1 MTMIT
6 MLKIKKNKK
15 PIQLSDHFSYGKMI
29 RFTLPSICMM
39 IFTSIYGIVD
49 GFFVSNYVG
58 SVPFA
63 ALNLAMPF
71 IMILSAFGFMFG
83 SGGTAL
89 VSMRLGMG
97 EKMRA
102 NETFSLLT
110 YTLLISGIIL
120 GIVGAVIA
128 PQMCKLLGA
137 TDEMLPFA
145 VQYTRINML
154 SLPLFMLQR
163 MFQSFMITAER
174 PHMGLVVTVI
184 SGCTNMVLDWL
195 FVGVFRWGLAGA
207 AYATVISEYV
217 GGLIPLLFFLMPN
230 NSPLRLGKT
239 HFQWRNIA
247 KASTNG
253 SSELLSVSASSII
266 GMLYNLQLL
275 KYAGTDGVAAYGV
288 IMYVNFIFTG
298 IYFGYTM
305 GISPVI
311 GFHYGAENE
320 DELKNLFKS
329 SIKMLIISS
338 FIITVLSELAS
349 RLLVNIF
356 VGYDLD
362 LMALTVRGFRI
373 YSIAF
378 LFMGINIFGSGF
390 FTALNNGGISAML
403 SVARSL
409 VLQLISIYL
418 LPFLLGTD
426 GLWLVVVVSDGLCL
440 LLTFYMLAR
449 YRNKYHYI

>member
-1 MTMIT
+1 MSSVLNIRR
-6 MLKIKKNKK
+6 KKQ

-58 SVPFA
+58 AVPFA

-97 EKMRA
+97 EKQRA

-110 YTLLISGIIL
+110 YVLLVSGIVL
-120 GIVGAVIA
+120 GIVGTAIA
-128 PQMCKLLGA
+128 PWVCRLLGA
-137 TDEMLPFA
+137 TEEMMPYA

-154 SLPLFMLQR
+154 SLPFFMLQR

-195 FVGVFRWGLAGA
+195 FVGVFSWGLAGA

-217 GGLIPLLFFLMPN
+217 GGLIPLVFFLMPN

-239 HFQWRNIA
+239 HFHWHDIV

-253 SSELLSVSASSII
+253 SSEFLSVSASSII

-275 KYAGTDGVAAYGV
+275 RYAGTDGVAAYGV
-288 IMYVNFIFTG
+288 IMYVNFVFTG

-320 DELKNLFKS
+320 DELKNLFKRS
-329 SIKMLIISS
+329 AKMLITASVV
-338 FIITVLSELAS
+338 ITILSELAS
-349 RLLVNIF
+349 RLLVGIF
-356 VGYDLD
+356 VGYDPE

-403 SVARSL
+403 SVTRSL
-409 VLQLISIYL
+409 GLQLISIYL
-418 LPFLLGTD
+418 LPYLLGTD
-426 GLWLVVVVSDGLCL
+426 GLWLVVVVSDGICL
-440 LLTFYMLAR
+440 LLTIYMLAR
-449 YRNKYHYI
+449 YRKKYHYI

>member
-1 MTMIT
+1 MSSTINIRP
-6 MLKIKKNKK
+6 KRQ

-58 SVPFA
+58 AVPFA

-97 EKMRA
+97 EKRRA

-110 YTLLISGIIL
+110 YVLLVSGIVLGIL
-120 GIVGAVIA
+120 GAMIA
-128 PQMCKLLGA
+128 PWICRLLGA
-137 TDEMLPFA
+137 TEEMMPYA

-195 FVGVFRWGLAGA
+195 FVGVFSWGLAGA

-217 GGLIPLLFFLMPN
+217 GGLIPLVFFLMPN

-239 HFQWRNIA
+239 HFHWHDIV

-253 SSELLSVSASSII
+253 SSEFLSVSASSII

-275 KYAGTDGVAAYGV
+275 RYAGTDGVAAYGV
-288 IMYVNFIFTG
+288 IMYVNFVFTG

-320 DELKNLFKS
+320 DELKNLFKRS
-329 SIKMLIISS
+329 AKMLITASVV
-338 FIITVLSELAS
+338 ITILSELAS
-349 RLLVNIF
+349 RLLVGIF
-356 VGYDLD
+356 VGYDPE

-403 SVARSL
+403 SVTRSL
-409 VLQLISIYL
+409 GLQLISIYL
-418 LPFLLGTD
+418 LPYLLGTD

-440 LLTFYMLAR
+440 LLTIYMLAR
-449 YRNKYHYI
+449 YRKKYHYI

>member
-1 MTMIT
+1 MSSTINIRS
-6 MLKIKKNKK
+6 KRQ

-58 SVPFA
+58 AVPFA

-97 EKMRA
+97 EKQRA

-110 YTLLISGIIL
+110 YVLLVSGIVL
-120 GIVGAVIA
+120 GIVGTAIA
-128 PQMCKLLGA
+128 PWICRLLGA
-137 TDEMLPFA
+137 TEEMMPYA

-195 FVGVFRWGLAGA
+195 FVGVFSWGLAGA

-217 GGLIPLLFFLMPN
+217 GGLIPLVFFLMPN

-239 HFQWRNIA
+239 HFHWHDIV

-253 SSELLSVSASSII
+253 SSEFLSVSASSII

-275 KYAGTDGVAAYGV
+275 RYAGTDGVAAYGV
-288 IMYVNFIFTG
+288 IMYVNFVFTG

-320 DELKNLFKS
+320 DELKNLFKRS
-329 SIKMLIISS
+329 AKMLITASVV
-338 FIITVLSELAS
+338 ITILSELAS
-349 RLLVNIF
+349 RLLVGIF
-356 VGYDLD
+356 VGYDPE

-403 SVARSL
+403 SVTRSL
-409 VLQLISIYL
+409 GLQLISIYL
-418 LPFLLGTD
+418 LPYLLGTD

-440 LLTFYMLAR
+440 LLTIYMLAR
-449 YRNKYHYI
+449 YRKKYHYI

>member
-1 MTMIT
+1 MSSVLNIRRQRQ
-6 MLKIKKNKK
+6 

-58 SVPFA
+58 AVPFA

-71 IMILSAFGFMFG
+71 IMILSGIGFMFG

-97 EKMRA
+97 EKQRA

-110 YTLLISGIIL
+110 YVLLVSGIVL
-120 GIVGAVIA
+120 GIAGAMIA
-128 PQMCKLLGA
+128 PWICRLLGA
-137 TDEMLPFA
+137 NEEMLPYA

-174 PHMGLVVTVI
+174 PHMGLVVTII

-195 FVGVFRWGLAGA
+195 FVGVFSWGLAGA
-207 AYATVISEYV
+207 AYATVMSEYV
-217 GGLIPLLFFLMPN
+217 GGLIPLIFFLMPN
-230 NSPLRLGKT
+230 KSPLRLGKT
-239 HFQWRNIA
+239 HFHWHDIV

-253 SSELLSVSASSII
+253 SSEFLSVSASSII

-275 KYAGTDGVAAYGV
+275 RYAGTDGVAAYGV
-288 IMYVNFIFTG
+288 IMYVNFVFTG

-305 GISPVI
+305 GISPVV
-311 GFHYGAENE
+311 GFNYGAENE
-320 DELKNLFKS
+320 DELKSLFKKS
-329 SIKMLIISS
+329 MKMLITASLV
-338 FIITVLSELAS
+338 ITLLSELAS
-349 RLLVNIF
+349 RLLVGIF
-356 VGYDLD
+356 VGYDPE

-373 YSIAF
+373 YSFAF
-378 LFMGINIFGSGF
+378 LFMGINTFGSGF

-403 SVARSL
+403 SVTRSL
-409 VLQLISIYL
+409 GLQLISIYL
-418 LPFLLGTD
+418 LPYLLGTN

-440 LLTFYMLAR
+440 LLTVYLLAR
-449 YRNKYHYI
+449 YRKKYHYV

>member
-1 MTMIT
+1 MSSTINIRP
-6 MLKIKKNKK
+6 KRQ

-58 SVPFA
+58 AVPFA

-97 EKMRA
+97 EKRRA

-110 YTLLISGIIL
+110 YVLLVSGIVLGIL
-120 GIVGAVIA
+120 GAMIA
-128 PQMCKLLGA
+128 PWICRLLGA
-137 TDEMLPFA
+137 TEEMMPYA

-195 FVGVFRWGLAGA
+195 FVGVFSWGLAGA

-217 GGLIPLLFFLMPN
+217 GGLIPLVFFLMPN

-239 HFQWRNIA
+239 HFHWHDIV

-253 SSELLSVSASSII
+253 SSEFLSVSASSII

-275 KYAGTDGVAAYGV
+275 RYAGTDGVAAYGV
-288 IMYVNFIFTG
+288 IMYVNFVFTG

-320 DELKNLFKS
+320 DELKNLFKRS
-329 SIKMLIISS
+329 AKMLITASVV
-338 FIITVLSELAS
+338 ITILSELAS
-349 RLLVNIF
+349 RLLVGIF
-356 VGYDLD
+356 VGYDPE
-362 LMALTVRGFRI
+362 LMALTVRGFQI

-403 SVARSL
+403 SVTRSL
-409 VLQLISIYL
+409 GLQLISIYL
-418 LPFLLGTD
+418 LPYLLGTD

-440 LLTFYMLAR
+440 LLTIYMLAR
-449 YRNKYHYI
+449 YRKKYHYI

>member
-1 MTMIT
+1 MSSVLNIRR
-6 MLKIKKNKK
+6 KKQ
-15 PIQLSDHFSYGKMI
+15 PIQLSNHFSYGKMI

-58 SVPFA
+58 AVPFA

-97 EKMRA
+97 EKQRA

-110 YTLLISGIIL
+110 YVLLASGIVL
-120 GIVGAVIA
+120 GIVGTAIA
-128 PQMCKLLGA
+128 PWICRLLGA
-137 TDEMLPFA
+137 TEEMMPYA

-154 SLPLFMLQR
+154 SLPFFMLQR

-195 FVGVFRWGLAGA
+195 FVGVFSWGLAGA

-217 GGLIPLLFFLMPN
+217 GGLIPLVFFLMPN

-239 HFQWRNIA
+239 HFHWHDIV

-253 SSELLSVSASSII
+253 SSEFLSVSASSII

-275 KYAGTDGVAAYGV
+275 RYAGTDGVAAYGV
-288 IMYVNFIFTG
+288 IMYVNFVFTG

-320 DELKNLFKS
+320 DELKNLFKRS
-329 SIKMLIISS
+329 SKMLITASVV
-338 FIITVLSELAS
+338 ITILSELAS
-349 RLLVNIF
+349 RLLVGIF
-356 VGYDLD
+356 VGYDPE

-403 SVARSL
+403 SVTRSL

-418 LPFLLGTD
+418 LPYLLGTD

-440 LLTFYMLAR
+440 LLTIYMLAR
-449 YRNKYHYI
+449 YRKKYHYV

>member
-1 MTMIT
+1 MIT

-71 IMILSAFGFMFG
+71 IMILSAIGFMFG

-97 EKMRA
+97 ENKRA

-110 YTLLISGIIL
+110 YVLTASGIFL
-120 GIVGAVIA
+120 GIIGALIA
-128 PQMCKLLGA
+128 PWMCRLLGA
-137 TDEMLPFA
+137 TDEMLPYA
-145 VQYTRINML
+145 VQYTRISML

-174 PHMGLVVTVI
+174 PHMGLVVTVL

-195 FVGVFRWGLAGA
+195 FVGIFRWGLAGA
-207 AYATVISEYV
+207 AYATVLSEYV
-217 GGLIPLLFFLMPN
+217 GGLIPLIFFLMPN
-230 NSPLRLGKT
+230 NTILRLGKT
-239 HFQWRNIA
+239 HFHIHDII

-253 SSELLSVSASSII
+253 SSEFLSVSASSII

-311 GFHYGAENE
+311 GFHYGAENV
-320 DELKNLFKS
+320 DELKNLFKRS
-329 SIKMLIISS
+329 MNMLITASV
-338 FIITVLSELAS
+338 IITLTSELAS

-356 VGYDLD
+356 VGYDPE

-378 LFMGINIFGSGF
+378 LFMGINTFGSGF
-390 FTALNNGGISAML
+390 FTALNNGRISAIL
-403 SVARSL
+403 SVTRSL
-409 VLQLISIYL
+409 GLQLISIYL
-418 LPFLLGTD
+418 LPYLLGVD
-426 GLWLVVVVSDGLCL
+426 GLWLVIVSSDGLCL
-440 LLTFYMLAR
+440 LLTVSMLAK

>member
-1 MTMIT
+1 MIT

-97 EKMRA
+97 EKKRA

-110 YTLLISGIIL
+110 YALLISGIIL

-128 PQMCKLLGA
+128 PHMCRLLGA

-239 HFQWRNIA
+239 HFHWRDIA

-320 DELKNLFKS
+320 DELKNL
-329 SIKMLIISS
+329 LR
-338 FIITVLSELAS
+338 A
-349 RLLVNIF
+349 
-356 VGYDLD
+356 
-362 LMALTVRGFRI
+362 
-373 YSIAF
+373 
-378 LFMGINIFGSGF
+378 
-390 FTALNNGGISAML
+390 
-403 SVARSL
+403 
-409 VLQLISIYL
+409 
-418 LPFLLGTD
+418 P
-426 GLWLVVVVSDGLCL
+426 
-440 LLTFYMLAR
+440 
-449 YRNKYHYI
+449 

>member
-1 MTMIT
+1 MSSTINIRS
-6 MLKIKKNKK
+6 KRQ

-58 SVPFA
+58 AVPFA

-97 EKMRA
+97 EKQRA

-110 YTLLISGIIL
+110 YVLLVSGIVL
-120 GIVGAVIA
+120 GIVGTAIA
-128 PQMCKLLGA
+128 PWICRLLGA
-137 TDEMLPFA
+137 TEEMMPYA

-195 FVGVFRWGLAGA
+195 FVGVFSWGLAGA

-217 GGLIPLLFFLMPN
+217 GGLIPLVFFLMPN

-239 HFQWRNIA
+239 HFHWHDIV

-253 SSELLSVSASSII
+253 SSEFLSVSASSII

-275 KYAGTDGVAAYGV
+275 RYACTDGVAAYGV
-288 IMYVNFIFTG
+288 IMYVNFVFTG

-320 DELKNLFKS
+320 DELKNLFKRS
-329 SIKMLIISS
+329 AKMLITASVV
-338 FIITVLSELAS
+338 ITILSELAS
-349 RLLVNIF
+349 RLLVGIF
-356 VGYDLD
+356 VGYDPE

-403 SVARSL
+403 SVTRSL
-409 VLQLISIYL
+409 GLQLISIYL
-418 LPFLLGTD
+418 LPYLLGTD

-440 LLTFYMLAR
+440 LLTIYMLAR
-449 YRNKYHYI
+449 YRKKYHYI

>member
-1 MTMIT
+1 
-6 MLKIKKNKK
+6 
-15 PIQLSDHFSYGKMI
+15 
-29 RFTLPSICMM
+29 
-39 IFTSIYGIVD
+39 
-49 GFFVSNYVG
+49 
-58 SVPFA
+58 
-63 ALNLAMPF
+63 
-71 IMILSAFGFMFG
+71 
-83 SGGTAL
+83 
-89 VSMRLGMG
+89 
-97 EKMRA
+97 
-102 NETFSLLT
+102 
-110 YTLLISGIIL
+110 
-120 GIVGAVIA
+120 
-128 PQMCKLLGA
+128 
-137 TDEMLPFA
+137 
-145 VQYTRINML
+145 
-154 SLPLFMLQR
+154 
-163 MFQSFMITAER
+163 
-174 PHMGLVVTVI
+174 
-184 SGCTNMVLDWL
+184 MVLDWL

-207 AYATVISEYV
+207 AYATVISEYA

-230 NSPLRLGKT
+230 SSPLRLGKT
-239 HFQWRNIA
+239 HFHWRDIA

-320 DELKNLFKS
+320 NELKNLFKN
-329 SIKMLIISS
+329 SIRMLIISS
-338 FIITVLSELAS
+338 FVITVLSELAS

-409 VLQLISIYL
+409 VLQLIFIYL

-440 LLTFYMLAR
+440 LLTLYMLAR

>member
-1 MTMIT
+1 MSSVLNIRR
-6 MLKIKKNKK
+6 KKQ

-58 SVPFA
+58 AVPFA

-97 EKMRA
+97 EKQRA

-110 YTLLISGIIL
+110 YVLLVSGIVL
-120 GIVGAVIA
+120 GIVGTAIA
-128 PQMCKLLGA
+128 PWVCRLLGA
-137 TDEMLPFA
+137 TEEMMPYA

-154 SLPLFMLQR
+154 SLPFFMLQR

-195 FVGVFRWGLAGA
+195 FVGVFSWGLAGA

-217 GGLIPLLFFLMPN
+217 GGLIPLVFFLMPN

-239 HFQWRNIA
+239 HFHWHDIV

-253 SSELLSVSASSII
+253 SSEFLSVSASSII

-275 KYAGTDGVAAYGV
+275 RYAGTDGVAAYGV
-288 IMYVNFIFTG
+288 IMYVNFVFTG

-320 DELKNLFKS
+320 DELKNLFKRS
-329 SIKMLIISS
+329 AKMLITASVV
-338 FIITVLSELAS
+338 ITILSELAS
-349 RLLVNIF
+349 RLLVGIF
-356 VGYDLD
+356 VGYDPE

-403 SVARSL
+403 SVIRSL
-409 VLQLISIYL
+409 GLQLISIYL
-418 LPFLLGTD
+418 LPYLLGTD

-440 LLTFYMLAR
+440 LLTIYMLAR
-449 YRNKYHYI
+449 YRKKYHYI

>member
-1 MTMIT
+1 MIT

-97 EKMRA
+97 EKKRA
-102 NETFSLLT
+102 NESFSLLT
-110 YTLLISGIIL
+110 YALLISGIIL

-128 PQMCKLLGA
+128 PQMCRLLGA

-207 AYATVISEYV
+207 AYATVISEYA

-230 NSPLRLGKT
+230 SSPLRLGKT
-239 HFQWRNIA
+239 HFHWRDIA

-311 GFHYGAENE
+311 GFHYVR
-320 DELKNLFKS
+320 
-329 SIKMLIISS
+329 KMK
-338 FIITVLSELAS
+338 T
-349 RLLVNIF
+349 N
-356 VGYDLD
+356 
-362 LMALTVRGFRI
+362 
-373 YSIAF
+373 
-378 LFMGINIFGSGF
+378 
-390 FTALNNGGISAML
+390 
-403 SVARSL
+403 
-409 VLQLISIYL
+409 
-418 LPFLLGTD
+418 
-426 GLWLVVVVSDGLCL
+426 
-440 LLTFYMLAR
+440 
-449 YRNKYHYI
+449 

>member
-1 MTMIT
+1 MSSVLNIRR
-6 MLKIKKNKK
+6 KKQ

-58 SVPFA
+58 AVPFA

-97 EKMRA
+97 EKQRA

-110 YTLLISGIIL
+110 YVLLVSGIVL
-120 GIVGAVIA
+120 GIVGTAIA
-128 PQMCKLLGA
+128 PWVCRLLGA
-137 TDEMLPFA
+137 TEEMMPYA

-154 SLPLFMLQR
+154 SLPFFMLQR

-195 FVGVFRWGLAGA
+195 FVGVFSWGLAGA

-217 GGLIPLLFFLMPN
+217 GGLIPLVFFLMPN

-239 HFQWRNIA
+239 HFHWHDIV

-253 SSELLSVSASSII
+253 SSEFLSVSASSII

-275 KYAGTDGVAAYGV
+275 RYAGTDGVAAYGV
-288 IMYVNFIFTG
+288 IMYVNFVFTG

-311 GFHYGAENE
+311 GFNYGAENE
-320 DELKNLFKS
+320 DELKSLFKKS
-329 SIKMLIISS
+329 MKMLITASLV
-338 FIITVLSELAS
+338 ITVLSELAS
-349 RLLVNIF
+349 RLLVGIF
-356 VGYDLD
+356 VGYDPE

-378 LFMGINIFGSGF
+378 LFMSINIFGSGF
-390 FTALNNGGISAML
+390 FTALNNGGISAIL
-403 SVARSL
+403 SVTRSL
-409 VLQLISIYL
+409 GLQLISIYL
-418 LPFLLGTD
+418 LPYLLGTD

-440 LLTFYMLAR
+440 LLTVYMLAR
-449 YRNKYHYI
+449 NRKKYHYV

>member
-1 MTMIT
+1 MIT

-97 EKMRA
+97 EKKRA

-110 YTLLISGIIL
+110 YALLISGIIL

-128 PQMCKLLGA
+128 PQMCRLLGA

-145 VQYTRINML
+145 VQYTRINRL

-184 SGCTNMVLDWL
+184 SG
-195 FVGVFRWGLAGA
+195 
-207 AYATVISEYV
+207 
-217 GGLIPLLFFLMPN
+217 
-230 NSPLRLGKT
+230 
-239 HFQWRNIA
+239 
-247 KASTNG
+247 
-253 SSELLSVSASSII
+253 
-266 GMLYNLQLL
+266 
-275 KYAGTDGVAAYGV
+275 
-288 IMYVNFIFTG
+288 
-298 IYFGYTM
+298 
-305 GISPVI
+305 
-311 GFHYGAENE
+311 
-320 DELKNLFKS
+320 
-329 SIKMLIISS
+329 
-338 FIITVLSELAS
+338 
-349 RLLVNIF
+349 
-356 VGYDLD
+356 
-362 LMALTVRGFRI
+362 
-373 YSIAF
+373 
-378 LFMGINIFGSGF
+378 
-390 FTALNNGGISAML
+390 
-403 SVARSL
+403 
-409 VLQLISIYL
+409 
-418 LPFLLGTD
+418 
-426 GLWLVVVVSDGLCL
+426 
-440 LLTFYMLAR
+440 
-449 YRNKYHYI
+449 

>member
-1 MTMIT
+1 MSSTINIRP
-6 MLKIKKNKK
+6 KRQ

-58 SVPFA
+58 AVPFA

-97 EKMRA
+97 EKRRA

-110 YTLLISGIIL
+110 YVLLVSSIVLGIL
-120 GIVGAVIA
+120 GAMIA
-128 PQMCKLLGA
+128 PWICRLLGA
-137 TDEMLPFA
+137 TEEMMPYA

-195 FVGVFRWGLAGA
+195 FVGVFSWGLAGA

-217 GGLIPLLFFLMPN
+217 GGLIPLVFFLMPN

-239 HFQWRNIA
+239 HFHWHDIV

-253 SSELLSVSASSII
+253 SSEFLSVSASSII

-275 KYAGTDGVAAYGV
+275 RYAGTDGVAAYGV
-288 IMYVNFIFTG
+288 IMYVNFVFTG

-320 DELKNLFKS
+320 DELKNLFKRS
-329 SIKMLIISS
+329 AKMLITASVV
-338 FIITVLSELAS
+338 ITILSELAS
-349 RLLVNIF
+349 RLLVGIF
-356 VGYDLD
+356 VGYDPE

-403 SVARSL
+403 SVTRSL
-409 VLQLISIYL
+409 GLQLISIYL
-418 LPFLLGTD
+418 LPYLLGTD

-440 LLTFYMLAR
+440 LLTIYMLAR
-449 YRNKYHYI
+449 YRKKYHYI

>member
-1 MTMIT
+1 MIT

-97 EKMRA
+97 EKKRA

-110 YTLLISGIIL
+110 YALLISGIIL

-128 PQMCKLLGA
+128 PQMCRLLGA

-207 AYATVISEYV
+207 AYATVISEYA

-239 HFQWRNIA
+239 HFHWRDIA

-311 GFHYGAENE
+311 GSHYGAENE
-320 DELKNLFKS
+320 NELKNLFKS
-329 SIKMLIISS
+329 SIRMLIISS
-338 FIITVLSELAS
+338 FVITVLSELAS

-409 VLQLISIYL
+409 VLQLIFIYL

>member
-97 EKMRA
+97 EKKRA

-110 YTLLISGIIL
+110 YALLISGIIL

-128 PQMCKLLGA
+128 PQMCRLLGA

-207 AYATVISEYV
+207 AYATVISEYA

-239 HFQWRNIA
+239 HFHWRDIA

-311 GFHYGAENE
+311 GSHYGAENE
-320 DELKNLFKS
+320 NELKNLFKS
-329 SIKMLIISS
+329 SIRMLIISS
-338 FIITVLSELAS
+338 FVITVLSELAS

-409 VLQLISIYL
+409 VLQLIFIYL

>member
-1 MTMIT
+1 MSSVLNIRR
-6 MLKIKKNKK
+6 KKQ

-58 SVPFA
+58 AVPFA

-97 EKMRA
+97 EKQRA

-110 YTLLISGIIL
+110 YVLLMSGIVL
-120 GIVGAVIA
+120 GIFGTAIA
-128 PQMCKLLGA
+128 PWICRLLGA
-137 TDEMLPFA
+137 TEEMMPYA

-154 SLPLFMLQR
+154 SLPFFMLQR

-195 FVGVFRWGLAGA
+195 FVGVFSWGLAGA

-217 GGLIPLLFFLMPN
+217 GGLIPLVFFLMPN

-239 HFQWRNIA
+239 HFHWHDIV

-253 SSELLSVSASSII
+253 SSEFLSVSASSII

-275 KYAGTDGVAAYGV
+275 RYAGTDGVAAYGV
-288 IMYVNFIFTG
+288 IMYVNFVFTG

-320 DELKNLFKS
+320 DELKNLFKRS
-329 SIKMLIISS
+329 AKMLITASVV
-338 FIITVLSELAS
+338 ITILSELAS
-349 RLLVNIF
+349 RLLVGIF
-356 VGYDLD
+356 VGYDPE

-403 SVARSL
+403 SVTRSL
-409 VLQLISIYL
+409 GLQLISIYL
-418 LPFLLGTD
+418 LPYLLGTD

-440 LLTFYMLAR
+440 LLTIYMLAR
-449 YRNKYHYI
+449 YRKKYHYV

>member
-1 MTMIT
+1 MSSTINIRP
-6 MLKIKKNKK
+6 KRQ

-58 SVPFA
+58 AVPFA

-97 EKMRA
+97 EKRRA

-110 YTLLISGIIL
+110 YVLLVSSIVLGIL
-120 GIVGAVIA
+120 GAMIA
-128 PQMCKLLGA
+128 PWICRLLGA
-137 TDEMLPFA
+137 TEEMMPYA

-195 FVGVFRWGLAGA
+195 FVGVFSWGLAGA

-217 GGLIPLLFFLMPN
+217 GGLIPLVFFLMPN

-239 HFQWRNIA
+239 HFHWHDIV

-253 SSELLSVSASSII
+253 SSEFLSVSASSII

-275 KYAGTDGVAAYGV
+275 RYAGTDGVAAYGV
-288 IMYVNFIFTG
+288 IMYVNFVFTG

-320 DELKNLFKS
+320 DELKNLFKRS
-329 SIKMLIISS
+329 AKMLITASVV
-338 FIITVLSELAS
+338 ITILSELAS
-349 RLLVNIF
+349 RLLVGIF
-356 VGYDLD
+356 VGYDPE

-403 SVARSL
+403 SVTRSL
-409 VLQLISIYL
+409 GLQLISIYL
-418 LPFLLGTD
+418 LPYLLGTD

-440 LLTFYMLAR
+440 LLTIYLLAR
-449 YRNKYHYI
+449 YRKKYHYI

>member
-1 MTMIT
+1 MSSVLNIRR
-6 MLKIKKNKK
+6 KKQ

-58 SVPFA
+58 AVPFA

-97 EKMRA
+97 EKQRA

-110 YTLLISGIIL
+110 YVLLVSGIVL
-120 GIVGAVIA
+120 GIVGTAIA
-128 PQMCKLLGA
+128 PWVCRLLGA
-137 TDEMLPFA
+137 TEEMMPYA

-154 SLPLFMLQR
+154 SLPFFMLQR

-195 FVGVFRWGLAGA
+195 FVGVFSWGLAGA

-217 GGLIPLLFFLMPN
+217 GGLIPLVFFLMPN

-239 HFQWRNIA
+239 HFHWHDIV

-253 SSELLSVSASSII
+253 SSEFLSVSASSII

-275 KYAGTDGVAAYGV
+275 RYAGTDGVAAYGV
-288 IMYVNFIFTG
+288 IMYVNFVFTG

-320 DELKNLFKS
+320 DELKNLFKRS
-329 SIKMLIISS
+329 AKMLITASVV
-338 FIITVLSELAS
+338 ITILSELAS
-349 RLLVNIF
+349 RLLVGIF
-356 VGYDLD
+356 VGYDPE

-403 SVARSL
+403 SVTRSL
-409 VLQLISIYL
+409 GLQLISIYL
-418 LPFLLGTD
+418 LPYLLGTD

-440 LLTFYMLAR
+440 LLTIYMLAR
-449 YRNKYHYI
+449 YRKKYHYI

>member
-1 MTMIT
+1 MSSVLNIRR
-6 MLKIKKNKK
+6 KKQ

-58 SVPFA
+58 AVPFA

-97 EKMRA
+97 EEQRA

-110 YTLLISGIIL
+110 YVLLVSGIVL
-120 GIVGAVIA
+120 GIVGTAIA
-128 PQMCKLLGA
+128 PWVCRLLGA
-137 TDEMLPFA
+137 TEEMMPYA

-154 SLPLFMLQR
+154 SLPFFMLQR

-195 FVGVFRWGLAGA
+195 FVGVFSWGLAGA

-217 GGLIPLLFFLMPN
+217 GGLIPLVFFLMPN

-239 HFQWRNIA
+239 HFHWHDIV

-253 SSELLSVSASSII
+253 SSEFLSVSASSII

-275 KYAGTDGVAAYGV
+275 RYAGTDGVAAYGV
-288 IMYVNFIFTG
+288 IMYVNFVFTG

-320 DELKNLFKS
+320 DELKNLFKRS
-329 SIKMLIISS
+329 AKMLITASVV
-338 FIITVLSELAS
+338 ITILSELAS
-349 RLLVNIF
+349 RLLVGIF
-356 VGYDLD
+356 VGYDPE

-403 SVARSL
+403 SVTRSL
-409 VLQLISIYL
+409 GLQLISIYL
-418 LPFLLGTD
+418 LPYLLGTD

-440 LLTFYMLAR
+440 LLTIYMLAR
-449 YRNKYHYI
+449 YRKKYHYI